1 MTRKARNRFLLVFLS
16 GVVAIAALFLVP
28 DGRSNWS
35 HARLLF
41 DFGTVGEA
49 PRPLFACYQPRALVI
64 NESYVVASDR
74 SHVHIWES
82 SGSKLGA
89 YSYRD
94 VLPPQANLVLS
105 MPAQIDF
112 LALNGSYLACAGMWV
127 TSILLMD
134 IKTAGVSREWCHIPI
149 VINGTPCSCERGIA
163 AIVDRPQHFLA
174 LGNPYAMVL
183 DMGNTQES
191 LQVCPSPL
199 TTIGD
204 AWDLSRNGLLVA
216 CVSGNRVTVYNM
228 HSSKIIASSRKDP
241 DSYRSMV
248 EAIALSP
255 TGTEIAVGETD
266 NTNSKG
272 KYRET
277 RSIDILSYPSMELAD
292 RFEIGS
298 RKEMGVLRRLAYNDA
313 GDLLLFVTSNGIVT
327 VYDRLA
333 RRKGAR
339 ICFDRPRRDCGDS

>member
-1 MTRKARNRFLLVFLS
+1 
-16 GVVAIAALFLVP
+16 
-28 DGRSNWS
+28 
-35 HARLLF
+35 
-41 DFGTVGEA
+41 
-49 PRPLFACYQPRALVI
+49 
-64 NESYVVASDR
+64 
-74 SHVHIWES
+74 
-82 SGSKLGA
+82 
-89 YSYRD
+89 
-94 VLPPQANLVLS
+94 
-105 MPAQIDF
+105 
-112 LALNGSYLACAGMWV
+112 
-127 TSILLMD
+127 
-134 IKTAGVSREWCHIPI
+134 
-149 VINGTPCSCERGIA
+149 
-163 AIVDRPQHFLA
+163 
-174 LGNPYAMVL
+174 
-183 DMGNTQES
+183 
-191 LQVCPSPL
+191 
-199 TTIGD
+199 
-204 AWDLSRNGLLVA
+204 
-216 CVSGNRVTVYNM
+216 
-228 HSSKIIASSRKDP
+228 
-241 DSYRSMV
+241 MV